1 MEHNNDLISKGIG
14 LAQNGLYT
22 AALNT
27 FDQSLEF
34 AQDPTAMSY
43 YAVSIAAAEGD
54 HDRAVSL
61 CLIAA
66 EQAFYIPDIYLNLGK
81 IFLMNGQKSTAIK
94 TFKKGLSYDT
104 SDGIL
109 MNALESLGLRRKRPI
124 VFLPR
129 QNMLNR
135 FLGRIMSNRQG

>member
-1 MEHNNDLISKGIG
+1 MEHDSEIISKGIG
-14 LAQNGLYT
+14 LAKNGLYT

-43 YAVSIAAAEGD
+43 YAMSIAAAEGD

-61 CLIAA
+61 CLVAA

-81 IFLMNGQKSTAIK
+81 IFLINGQKSTAIK
-94 TFKKGLSYDT
+94 TFQKGLSYDT
-104 SDGIL
+104 SGGML
-109 MNALESLGLRRKRPI
+109 MSALNELGLRRKRVI

-129 QNMLNR
+129 QNMINR
-135 FLGRIMSNRQG
+135 FLGKLMHGRQG